1 MSFDTLKKEV
11 ESLADDD
18 RRKLLAYMVALED
31 RGRDDYRA
39 KLARKIDDASPERWR
54 TLEQCESEL
63 GLTDES
69 K

>member
-18 RRKLLAYMVALED
+18 RRRLLAYMVALED
-31 RGRDDYRA
+31 RGREDYRA
-39 KLARKIDDASPERWR
+39 KLAGKIDDASPDRWR

-63 GLTDES
+63 GLTDEAM
-69 K
+69 

>member
-39 KLARKIDDASPERWR
+39 ELVRKIDDATPPTVASA
-54 TLEQCESEL
+54 
-63 GLTDES
+63 
-69 K
+69 